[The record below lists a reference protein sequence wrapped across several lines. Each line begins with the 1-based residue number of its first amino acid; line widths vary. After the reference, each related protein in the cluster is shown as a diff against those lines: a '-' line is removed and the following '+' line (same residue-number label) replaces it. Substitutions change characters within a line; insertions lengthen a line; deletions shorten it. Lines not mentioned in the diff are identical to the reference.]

1 MKNRV
6 ESKLHLDGF
15 SPLETLPELC
25 QNPQKQLEPADRYD
39 FVNQLRSNI
48 ASLIE
53 KDVSFCLF
61 QIVVVVFWV
70 KVELF
75 DPFVPIPLWI
85 A

>member
-1 MKNRV
+1 MLKILTEHKFMKNRV
-6 ESKLHLDGF
+6 DSKLHLDGF

-53 KDVSFCLF
+53 KDVSSFYF
-61 QIVVVVFWV
+61 
-70 KVELF
+70 KS
-75 DPFVPIPLWI
+75 
-85 A
+85 